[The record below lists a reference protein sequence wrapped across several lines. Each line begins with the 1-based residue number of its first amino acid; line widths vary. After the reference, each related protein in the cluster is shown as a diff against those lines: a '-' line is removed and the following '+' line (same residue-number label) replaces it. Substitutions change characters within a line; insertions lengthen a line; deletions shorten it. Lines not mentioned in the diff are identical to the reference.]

1 LTTFTA
7 SNLVKAIALL
17 PRKVEYEYAS
27 IRTKGKIILVSAA
40 LPEGPI
46 TFKRY
51 NPTKGETAKGA
62 EIETI
67 SSSMIWRVAN
77 AVSAGQPVNV
87 DRILGESYNTR
98 SVLEALMAHTPQFSM
113 CFPGR
118 VQQAGTEISIEKG
131 HKHIW
136 WQPNNPHKSGFI
148 NWVKTEKV
156 ISEVPTNDAV
166 YEAITISNPEQEVP
180 SGIERRH
187 AQIQIALI
195 QIGHALKFQT
205 SVAIEDVHI
214 LYEGKRLSQLDG
226 VVTDL
231 NEMKQVSNHP
241 EAVKKI
247 KHVDVVWF
255 KNGRLMPAAIEIEQ
269 STGIKSG
276 LDRLVGLKHKLADIR
291 VRYVIAA
298 DYSERERV
306 VAFANEERFRE
317 LDVRFFSYNAIE
329 EMYSLCRRRNLKG
342 VTEEFLDSFMEP
354 VLAQ

>member
-1 LTTFTA
+1 MTALTA
-7 SNLVKAIALL
+7 SNLVKAISLL
-17 PRKVEYEYAS
+17 SHKSEYEYAS
-27 IRTKGKIILVSAA
+27 SRTKGKIILVSAS

-51 NPTKGETAKGA
+51 NPSKGETAKTA
-62 EIETI
+62 KIETI
-67 SSSMIWRVAN
+67 STSMIWRIAN

-87 DRILGESYNTR
+87 DRILGGSYNTR
-98 SVLEALMAHTPQFSM
+98 SVLEALLAHTPQFSM

-118 VQQAGTEISIEKG
+118 VQQAGTELTIEKG

-136 WQPNNPHKSGFI
+136 WQPDNPHSVGTI

-156 ISEVPTNDAV
+156 ISEVPTSDVV
-166 YEAITISNPEQEVP
+166 YEAITINNPDKEIP

-205 SVAIEDVHI
+205 SVAVEDVHI

-298 DYSERERV
+298 DYSERQKIT
-306 VAFANEERFRE
+306 ALANEERFKE
-317 LDVRFFSYNAIE
+317 LNVKFFSYNAIE
-329 EMYSLCRRRNLKG
+329 ELYSLCRRRNLRG
-342 VTEEFLDSFMEP
+342 VTDESLDSFMEP
-354 VLAQ
+354 VLLS